1 MSKKRY
7 HQHSTT
13 AAYRHTPTEQIYFV
27 GYYDR

>member
-13 AAYRHTPTEQIYFV
+13 AAYRHTRNKFRYFV